1 MTTKKDNPCKD
12 CPDRH
17 IGCHLDCER
26 YLAWRKVYDE
36 WNSKV
41 FNERS
46 KSRAV
51 DKYLIDRSIKVKA
64 EYRRK
69 SR

>member
-17 IGCHLDCER
+17 IGCHSDCER

-36 WNSKV
+36 RNSKV